1 MTLAAVPLVPRLDWD
16 PAFCAGHPA
25 HRVLARAAA
34 CFSAAASWPDPSTW
48 REVLERDGLGA
59 PLVTDGGARVV
70 FAPSA
75 PKSRSRRRRTPV
87 EVARIYDEQIYVR
100 GEVPSR
106 AGSWHDFL
114 NMLVWATFPG
124 AKRALNGRQ
133 RAALRAHVV
142 DGAARIP
149 GARTREQ
156 DALSMLDEGGVVILA
171 SRESEAAALR
181 AIERA
186 DVDALSALVTAN
198 DAAVFAFGHALH
210 EHLLSSTT
218 AIRALAVPFVVEKL
232 PTALDA
238 RVALADVQLAHA
250 LAERRV
256 LVGPTGAPAMPV
268 MAAMFG

>member
-1 MTLAAVPLVPRLDWD
+1 VTLAATPLVPRLDWD
-16 PAFCAGHPA
+16 PAFVGGHPA

-34 CFSAAASWPDPSTW
+34 CFVAAASWPDPSTW
-48 REVLERDGLGA
+48 RDALERGGLAA
-59 PLVTDGGARVV
+59 PLLTDGGARVA
-70 FAPSA
+70 FAPSP
-75 PKSRSRRRRTPV
+75 PKSKSRRRRAPV

-106 AGSWHDFL
+106 VGSWHDYL
-114 NMLVWATFPG
+114 NMLVWATFPS
-124 AKRALNGRQ
+124 AKRALNARQ

-171 SRESEAAALR
+171 SRESEPSVSR

-186 DVDALSALVTAN
+186 DAEALSALVHTN
-198 DAAVFAFGHALH
+198 GAAVFAFGHALH

-218 AIRALAVPFVVEKL
+218 AIRALAVHLVVEAL
-232 PTALDA
+232 PTTLDA
-238 RVALADVQLAHA
+238 RVALADVELAHA
-250 LAERRV
+250 LSERRV

-268 MAAMFG
+268 MAALFG